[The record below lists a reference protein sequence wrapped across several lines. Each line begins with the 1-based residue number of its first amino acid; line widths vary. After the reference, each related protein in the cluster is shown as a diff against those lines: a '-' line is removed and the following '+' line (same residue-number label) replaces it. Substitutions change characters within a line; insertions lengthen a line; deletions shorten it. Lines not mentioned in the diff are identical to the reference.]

1 MMKHQFVPFD
11 AMRKRA
17 AEAVD
22 ALPPA
27 PAGLSKIWL
36 VRNLHGRLRI
46 CVGNECEADRE
57 IREFLRDAAVRL
69 HEVLGVRS
77 HEPEQGVLFVG
88 DQLLDSLEQGG
99 QPLRPGSRF
108 YLADRLVAGT
118 DWWTVAPSSEVPGRP
133 QRFTLYS
140 VKGGVGR
147 STTAAILAWDLARRG
162 RRVLVLDLD
171 LESPGLSPVMLERER
186 RPEFGVTD
194 WFVEDLVGQGDRV
207 LERMAA
213 APAWARD
220 FEGAVHIVPA
230 HGRNPGEYLAKLG
243 RVYLGF
249 GQEEWTARLKRLL
262 QTLEKRHDPEVVLIE
277 SRSGLHDI
285 AAATVT
291 DLGAEVL
298 LFGTDSESAWDGY
311 RILFRHWQELG
322 LARDI
327 RERLWTVSALT
338 PEFNTGS
345 YLARFRLRAWELF
358 QEYLYDELAAGE
370 GAESNAFSFGE
381 TDDDAPHHPLPIHW
395 NRGLAAGASLL
406 DIAGLPTGS
415 AYGAFLERFHARF
428 PPRPS
433 AAGKLR

>member
-1 MMKHQFVPFD
+1 MKHAFVPFD
-11 AMRKRA
+11 TMRKRA
-17 AEAVD
+17 AEALD

-27 PAGLSKIWL
+27 PRGLSKIWL

-46 CVGNECEADRE
+46 CVGNECEAEPEHRK
-57 IREFLRDAAVRL
+57 FLRKAAVRL
-69 HEVLGVRS
+69 REALGVRS
-77 HEPEQGVLFVG
+77 HEPDRGVLFVG

-118 DWWTVAPSSEVPGRP
+118 DWWTVAPSSEVPSRR

-162 RRVLVLDLD
+162 RRVLVVDLD
-171 LESPGLSPVMLERER
+171 LESPGLSPMLERER
-186 RPEFGVTD
+186 QPEFGVTD
-194 WFVEDLVGQGDRV
+194 WFVEDLVGQGDQV
-207 LERMAA
+207 LERLDAT
-213 APAWARD
+213 PAWARD

-249 GQEEWTARLKRLL
+249 GQEERTARLARLL
-262 QTLEKRHDPEVVLIE
+262 QTLEEWHDPEVVLIE

-311 RILFRHWQELG
+311 RILFRHWRELE

-327 RERLWTVSALT
+327 RERLWMVSALT
-338 PEFNTGS
+338 PELDTDS
-345 YLARFRLRAWELF
+345 YLDRFRLRAWELF

-370 GAESNAFSFGE
+370 GAESDAFSFGVA
-381 TDDDAPHHPLPIHW
+381 DDDAPHHPLPIHW
-395 NRGLAAGASLL
+395 NRGLVAGASLL
-406 DIAGLPTGS
+406 DIAGLPTA
-415 AYGAFLERFHARF
+415 AYGVFLERFHARF

-433 AAGKLR
+433 TAEELR